1 MASSKIEERAKAIKC
16 IIEDVYKANG
26 LDNAQASAIYRDESG
41 KEILIT
47 PYRYADP
54 AQVTVYHNGNV
65 GIILRNSLLYPLE
78 SGFAT
83 LVADTKKTLEENGYF
98 NIKGNLWHEFYL
110 IDCKYDE

>member
-65 GIILRNSLLYPLE
+65 GIILRNSFLALANLLFTVPCE
-78 SGFAT
+78 IFSITAISAT
-83 LVADTKKTLEENGYF
+83 EYS
-98 NIKGNLWHEFYL
+98 
-110 IDCKYDE
+110 